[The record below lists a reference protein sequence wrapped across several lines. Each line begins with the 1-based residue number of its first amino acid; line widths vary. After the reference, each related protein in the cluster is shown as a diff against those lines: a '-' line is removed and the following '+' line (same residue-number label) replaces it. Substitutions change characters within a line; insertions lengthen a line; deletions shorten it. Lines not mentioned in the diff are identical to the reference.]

1 MTEPAQQQQNLEQI
15 RHLLF
20 GQYVNQYDS
29 HLGQLDSQY
38 LDIES
43 ALHKEI
49 VNTEQK
55 FYTEIQSIREHLTQE
70 ITQLN
75 HQLNAEQKTNTEQH
89 QDIHQAIQDLE
100 QQLEQKLSQAN
111 ARFIQESRQLRDIVK
126 DFIVQVRKQNEQNAA
141 LFTELKQ
148 EVADLQAQKLNRQDL
163 AGFFSELV
171 PRLSSQLTAGI
182 TDDKS

>member
-1 MTEPAQQQQNLEQI
+1 MTETAQQQQNLEQI

-20 GQYVNQYDS
+20 GQYVKQYDS

-38 LDIES
+38 LDIEA

-49 VNTEQK
+49 LDTEQK

-75 HQLNAEQKTNTEQH
+75 NQLSTEQKANAEQH
-89 QDIHQAIQDLE
+89 QDIQRMIQDLE

-141 LFTELKQ
+141 LFTELKK

-163 AGFFSELV
+163 ASFFSELV
-171 PRLSSQLTAGI
+171 PRLGSQLTASM
-182 TDDKS
+182 TDEKS